1 MAGFSDLVTQA
12 QPAIFG
18 GGVSASATAG
28 RTWLW
33 RFVDVNDTAGT
44 PINLAAITGTCKV
57 LTGVGGTVVATLT
70 FTGGTGEFTVGL
82 DEASTVGLY
91 AGVDGRPYACWW
103 SLVLDNGTD
112 EVQVWGLSKSSFN
125 IFPEA

>member
-33 RFVDVNDTAGT
+33 RFVDVNDTAGD
-44 PINLAAITGTCKV
+44 PIDLSAVTGTCKV
-57 LTGVGGTVVATLT
+57 LTGVGGSVVATLD
-70 FTGGTGEFTVGL
+70 FDGGTGEFTVGL
-82 DEASTVGLY
+82 DETDTVGLY
-91 AGVDGRPYACWW
+91 AGAGGKPYACWW
-103 SLVLDNGTD
+103 SLVLDDSTD
-112 EVQVWGLSKSSFN
+112 EVQVWGVSKSQFN
-125 IFPEA
+125 ILPEA